1 VTSTPSA
8 KTFRSPYILRLIVPG
23 QVAWDDAMTAWM
35 NGEYVEGLAYSGE
48 TVTEV
53 VLYVWSAGQTK
64 LAGVAGRLGQASDW
78 VRFGETTVSNQLT
91 IGRGA
96 EGVTRTWA
104 IKGGGV
110 NPRTGFSLPFHYHLH
125 KYNWYKPWLWFEE
138 TPVLW

>member
-1 VTSTPSA
+1 VPAGQQLAAVTSTPSA

-64 LAGVAGRLGQASDW
+64 LAGVAGRLGQASDC
-78 VRFGETTVSNQLT
+78 
-91 IGRGA
+91 I
-96 EGVTRTWA
+96 
-104 IKGGGV
+104 
-110 NPRTGFSLPFHYHLH
+110 
-125 KYNWYKPWLWFEE
+125 
-138 TPVLW
+138 